1 MVLFLHRLF
10 WNITQG
16 HFQSEYNL
24 LVESEAKK
32 RDRLKK
38 RARPQL
44 STLSDSTDSLMG
56 SSLDGDENGDYK
68 GMDSSLDYDDDL
80 SDEDGECGFKFFVY
94 YFLFFFIYL
103 FLTG

>member
-1 MVLFLHRLF
+1 VVLFLHRLF

-44 STLSDSTDSLMG
+44 SILSDSTESLMG
-56 SSLDGDENGDYK
+56 SSLDGDDK

-80 SDEDGECGFKFFVY
+80 SDEDGECGF
-94 YFLFFFIYL
+94 
-103 FLTG
+103 